1 MEAVMYIRLY
11 VAVILIG
18 ALIQISV
25 AISFGE
31 NFRCPNG
38 NIISDGTEL
47 AVVRSKC
54 DPPTYI
60 DKRYEPAGKYGS
72 GAVEVQVWTYDG
84 GPYTFVYYLTFT
96 NGVLTKIVSG
106 DYGTDKK

>member
-1 MEAVMYIRLY
+1 MNMVKILVIAATIQTAVTT
-11 VAVILIG
+11 A
-18 ALIQISV
+18 A
-25 AISFGE
+25 GE

-38 NIISDGTEL
+38 NIISEGARL
-47 AVVRSKC
+47 AEVRVKC

-60 DKRYEPAGKYGS
+60 DKRYEPAGRFGS
-72 GAVEVQVWTYDG
+72 GAVEVEEWTYDG

-106 DYGTDKK
+106 DYGTRKKQGQ